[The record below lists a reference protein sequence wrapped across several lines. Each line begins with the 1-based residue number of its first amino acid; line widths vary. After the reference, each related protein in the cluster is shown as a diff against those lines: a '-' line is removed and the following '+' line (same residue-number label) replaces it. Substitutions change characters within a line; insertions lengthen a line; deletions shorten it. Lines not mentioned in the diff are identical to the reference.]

1 MTSLIKDVTIYK
13 HFHLQ
18 EGEKMIAKNG
28 NTVNVHFIGKLSDG
42 TEFDN
47 SHKRGQPLS
56 FQIGSGRMLPG
67 FNDAVVGMQVGQKKT
82 INLAAND
89 AYGPRFEE
97 AETVVPREKFS
108 GIDNF
113 EIGGMVQ
120 GNGPNGPFLAK
131 IKGLA
136 EDTVTLDLNHPLAG
150 EDLQFELELV
160 SVDEPESIEQD

>member
-1 MTSLIKDVTIYK
+1 
-13 HFHLQ
+13 
-18 EGEKMIAKNG
+18 MIAKNG
-28 NTVNVHFIGKLSDG
+28 STVNVHFIGTLSDG

-47 SHKRGQPLS
+47 SHKRGQTLS

-82 INLAAND
+82 VNLEATN

-97 AETVVPREKFS
+97 AQTIVSKDKFN
-108 GIDNF
+108 GMQDF

-131 IKGLA
+131 IKELA

-150 EDLQFELELV
+150 EDLNFEIELV
-160 SVDEPESIEQD
+160 SVDEPEAIEQE